1 MKCLPILGFVSSAV
15 VKKRQSIRS
24 TASTS
29 CSKTFPEIYPSM
41 TVIAK
46 QLVMER
52 VQRVDA
58 QLSSELEN
66 AARGLV
72 QAMQYGI
79 DRYPAIV
86 FDGEVVV
93 YGVTD
98 VTVATQLYQR
108 WQTGTRGSE
117 ESLVLLRID
126 PIAVDA
132 VDWQHRHDYHP
143 GNCRADKQCG
153 TELHALDAGGYLLL
167 AALLSVRLQCAH
179 LTQSRALPTRCR
191 GEQL

>member
-1 MKCLPILGFVSSAV
+1 MVALVLTETLLVHAWASEETPTIEVFTDSRLRVVGGGEETAIYEIDRIDQLQQDLSRDLPND
-15 VKKRQSIRS
+15 
-24 TASTS
+24 
-29 CSKTFPEIYPSM
+29 

-72 QAMQYGI
+72 QATQYGI

-108 WQTGTRGSE
+108 WQTG
-117 ESLVLLRID
+117 
-126 PIAVDA
+126 DA
-132 VDWQHRHDYHP
+132 RQ
-143 GNCRADKQCG
+143 
-153 TELHALDAGGYLLL
+153 
-167 AALLSVRLQCAH
+167 
-179 LTQSRALPTRCR
+179 
-191 GEQL
+191 

>member
-1 MKCLPILGFVSSAV
+1 VNVAQLPFMVALVLTETLLVHAWASEETPTIEVFTDSRLRV
-15 VKKRQSIRS
+15 VGGGEE
-24 TASTS
+24 TAIY
-29 CSKTFPEIYPSM
+29 EIDRIDQLQQDLSRDLPND

-72 QAMQYGI
+72 QATQYGI

-108 WQTGTRGSE
+108 WQTG
-117 ESLVLLRID
+117 
-126 PIAVDA
+126 DA
-132 VDWQHRHDYHP
+132 RQ
-143 GNCRADKQCG
+143 
-153 TELHALDAGGYLLL
+153 
-167 AALLSVRLQCAH
+167 
-179 LTQSRALPTRCR
+179 
-191 GEQL
+191 